1 MCYFPVGFMRN
12 MSRYAAGKKL
22 LFGTLLLLCT
32 LFSNSTKA
40 AGVTIITH
48 GYEDDSSFPTWVAAM
63 ADQMPSYF
71 HYRYP
76 SLNTNFTTYRL
87 TLSYN
92 GSSYI
97 FSSTRTNGA
106 PPSATESGEI
116 VIELDWSSLSGNL
129 LDSYASTY
137 NVGWAVSQVLM
148 LTNAIAELN
157 GHPLT
162 EFPIHLIGHSR
173 GGSLMSQISYVLGTN
188 GIWVDH
194 LTTLDPYPL
203 NNDGNIDPAAYVDA
217 SAKNTYA
224 NVLFADNY
232 WQDLGVG
239 ALLGDPDGEPV
250 AGAYVRQLFDLSGGY
265 WNVSLLEAPDHSN
278 VHLWYHGTVDLNTP
292 ANDTEAAITSTERAD
307 WWVAY
312 EEEGVIAGFYY
323 SLIGGGNRLSTDMPL
338 GLPGDP
344 AIVNG
349 YNQWWDIGA
358 GNSGNRTALPSD
370 SGTWP
375 NIIRF
380 NVTGTNVIVASNL
393 ISTTLYYQYA
403 GVSNLTLQIFFN
415 TDFNPYDS
423 NSVLVA
429 QMQPPNTGAGSVYYY
444 SNLGLT
450 TTNVPPGVYAI
461 YGKISDGVHTRYLYA
476 PELVEIVSSQQ
487 PPVLGITMSNS
498 AQFII
503 RVNGVS
509 GQKIALQTSTDL
521 QNWLPVVTNTS
532 TSGSWSYT
540 NNMPPVFSEQFYRA
554 LLLP

>member
-278 VHLWYHGTVDLNTP
+278 VLLWYHGTVDLNTP

>member
-403 GVSNLTLQIFFN
+403 GASNLTLQIFFN

-461 YGKISDGVHTRYLYA
+461 YGKISDGVHIRYLYA

>member
-173 GGSLMSQISYVLGTN
+173 GGSLMSQICYVLGTN

-461 YGKISDGVHTRYLYA
+461 YGKISDGVHIRYLYA
-476 PELVEIVSSQQ
+476 PELVEIMSSQQ

>member
-403 GVSNLTLQIFFN
+403 GASNLTLQIFFN